1 MKPAEYLKQQI
12 EASGMSKRNWYRTIY
27 LHSDHWRD
35 LRATALELAKHRCKS
50 CGCGGVLDVDHIR
63 YRSIYNV
70 TQDDLQVLCR
80 RCHKA
85 EHEDRKDIRQANRKP
100 RRQKSKELQKPVVGK
115 KKSKFQRRR
124 LTEAYNRG
132 KKEAGGEGVNRVA
145 GGYAM
150 VCRVADGLGEL
161 SESAKDYI
169 AKIKKSLDDLTAPK
183 KPRGIDGIS
192 KLATGI
198 KKLF

>member
-85 EHEDRKDIRQANRKP
+85 EHADRMDIRQANRKERKP
-100 RRQKSKELQKPVVGK
+100 KREPKEKKSEVSSKKSKVQCSKLAKSYRRGK
-115 KKSKFQRRR
+115 KKVVG
-124 LTEAYNRG
+124 TEL
-132 KKEAGGEGVNRVA
+132 ERVLS
-145 GGYAM
+145 GYQS
-150 VCRVADGLGEL
+150 VCRTAAEFDVLSDRAKEYIEKTKKGLENL
-161 SESAKDYI
+161 YLASLKQ
-169 AKIKKSLDDLTAPK
+169 KKS
-183 KPRGIDGIS
+183 
-192 KLATGI
+192 
-198 KKLF
+198 